1 MVESIPGPGQ
11 VKIGQNVGLKFQSK
25 IGIYLILVLY
35 FEFIGS
41 IFIPVNGL
49 QPPSP
54 QIKRIKKCVFGKC
67 VTRSSFYNIYSLF

>member
-41 IFIPVNGL
+41 IFIPLNGL
-49 QPPSP
+49 QPP
-54 QIKRIKKCVFGKC
+54 QKKDALKNVYLA
-67 VTRSSFYNIYSLF
+67 SA